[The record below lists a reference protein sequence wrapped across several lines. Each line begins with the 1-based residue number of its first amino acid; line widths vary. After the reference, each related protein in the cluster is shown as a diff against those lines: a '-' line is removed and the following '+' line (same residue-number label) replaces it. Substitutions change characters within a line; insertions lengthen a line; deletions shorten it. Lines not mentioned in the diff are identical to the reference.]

1 MSRIPITLSEF
12 LSVSYNYMVFTK
24 IYEDD
29 IDHDAPHIL
38 CYPFR

>member
-1 MSRIPITLSEF
+1 MTLSDF
-12 LSVSYNYMVFTK
+12 LSISNDMAFTK